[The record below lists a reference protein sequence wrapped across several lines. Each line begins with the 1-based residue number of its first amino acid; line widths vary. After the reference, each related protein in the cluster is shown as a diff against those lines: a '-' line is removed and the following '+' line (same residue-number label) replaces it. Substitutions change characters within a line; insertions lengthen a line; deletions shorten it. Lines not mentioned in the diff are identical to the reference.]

1 MHELEEKLDLLVSLV
16 RLLAGSFN
24 NLNERWNVRDS
35 YKVRDLL
42 PELMK

>member
-24 NLNERWNVRDS
+24 NLNESWNVCQS
-35 YKVRDLL
+35 YKI
-42 PELMK
+42 